1 MADLSDVL
9 TLIFFMGMIVFF
21 CLELAYF
28 ANNLNCGCALFGDA
42 FTITLIVF
50 SCLCLLYVLSAAL
63 KYMRIVF
70 VGPQLRFVE
79 A

>member
-9 TLIFFMGMIVFF
+9 TLVFFVGLIVFF

-28 ANNLNCGCALFGDA
+28 AHNMNCGCALFGDA

-50 SCLCLLYVLSAAL
+50 SCLCLLYVLGAAL
-63 KYMRIVF
+63 KYTRIVF
-70 VGPQLRFVE
+70 VGPQLRFVD